1 MNQGKEKQEAMN
13 KEKKNQEEKHV
24 DENLNIE
31 NLKTTPRPGNYIT
44 TILICLALVG
54 AGVFFILKIADP
66 VEKWVIGIGLCFVA
80 VYIYLISMIS
90 QKPADYR
97 FEFVPGEGLR
107 DFKLFYRDRE
117 IELAYKLDRFGKFM
131 WADYKH
137 KAVCISR
144 KDKKMDGPVFN
155 NFTKYRIM
163 NYVNGFL
170 TQNDLMSKNAY

>member
-1 MNQGKEKQEAMN
+1 M
-13 KEKKNQEEKHV
+13 KNTGEEKHV
-24 DENLNIE
+24 DKNLNIAD
-31 NLKTTPRPGNYIT
+31 LKTRPRTGNYIT
-44 TILICLALVG
+44 TILICLALIG
-54 AGVFFILKIADP
+54 AGVFFVLKISDP
-66 VEKWVIGIGLCFVA
+66 VERWGIGIGLMVIA

-90 QKPADYR
+90 QKPGDYR
-97 FEFVPGEGLR
+97 FEFAPGEGLAEM
-107 DFKLFYRDRE
+107 KLFYKGRE

-137 KAVCISR
+137 KAICISQ

>member
-1 MNQGKEKQEAMN
+1 MNR
-13 KEKKNQEEKHV
+13 EEKYV
-24 DENLNIE
+24 DKNLNME
-31 NLKTTPRPGNYIT
+31 KLKTTPRVGNYIT
-44 TILICLALVG
+44 TILICLGLVG
-54 AGVFFILKIADP
+54 GGIFFILKITDP
-66 VEKWVIGIGLCFVA
+66 VEKWIIGIGLWFIA

-90 QKPADYR
+90 QNAKDYR
-97 FEFVPGEGLR
+97 FEFTSGEGLK
-107 DFKLFYRDRE
+107 DFKVFYKDKE

-137 KAVCISR
+137 KAVCISQ